1 MHERNSSCLGIWA
14 VCPTTNR
21 AFPLLTTFS
30 SDDKI
35 NLQNQKFNNLPHMSE
50 QKRTTTRRKL
60 KFIVFPIFT
69 SIFATRKKKKK
80 ALQSRAQNF
89 SYRLFLTSTEFTWD
103 HAGWAKRLQ
112 ISKFQACATFSM
124 ATMHHHIEL
133 FNKYLCM
140 PPVNWGQMMELI

>member
-80 ALQSRAQNF
+80 KHYKAGHKTFPTGCSWHLQSLHETMQDEPKDCRSVSFRHVLLSVWQPCITIL
-89 SYRLFLTSTEFTWD
+89 SFLTNISACRLLTEGKW
-103 HAGWAKRLQ
+103 W
-112 ISKFQACATFSM
+112 
-124 ATMHHHIEL
+124 
-133 FNKYLCM
+133 N
-140 PPVNWGQMMELI
+140 